1 MSGAHLL
8 DHLAANPLLTLM
20 LVLSTGALL
29 GQIKFGPLRFG
40 AAGAL
45 FMGLVIGAY
54 SATPSVWP
62 RAPPSSPPSSAS
74 GH

>member
-29 GQIKFGPLRFG
+29 GQIKFGRC
-40 AAGAL
+40 A
-45 FMGLVIGAY
+45 
-54 SATPSVWP
+54 S
-62 RAPPSSPPSSAS
+62 APPAPCSWAW
-74 GH
+74 